1 MEPQTLDELLAWKP
15 IYPQAV
21 LGDGLL
27 YAQCKLILYG
37 KPESYKSM
45 LVSHLGLSLSS
56 GKEWLGFA
64 TPPEGVSV
72 FYFQLE
78 IPHPLLQ
85 LRVDGLQRSLQPYKQ
100 DMWFWTEHY
109 MKLDLPP
116 GLAAIERVIG
126 SRRPQVLIIDPIYK
140 VISGKIVDPTQVA
153 VFLDYVD
160 LLIEKYETSVVLVA
174 HTRKGVIGESSDG
187 EDLMGST
194 FLPWADTV
202 IRVVAA
208 RNTGRREV
216 LRLQFEK
223 VRHATDRLPDRE
235 VIFNKDAMTFTYVP
249 EQLTKPHLVTK
260 QGG

>member
-1 MEPQTLDELLAWKP
+1 MEPQTLGELLAWKP
-15 IYPQAV
+15 VNPQAV

-116 GLAAIERVIG
+116 GLAAIE
-126 SRRPQVLIIDPIYK
+126 
-140 VISGKIVDPTQVA
+140 
-153 VFLDYVD
+153 
-160 LLIEKYETSVVLVA
+160 
-174 HTRKGVIGESSDG
+174 GVIGESSDG

-235 VIFNKDAMTFTYVP
+235 VIFNKDNMTFTYVP
-249 EQLTKPHLVTK
+249 EQLTRPHLVTK